1 MITDRGKD
9 NQKIFILDSKYYK
22 YGISNLDYDLPGTG
36 SIIKQFAYAE
46 YVENS
51 PSSLP
56 SDVKKVLNRD
66 EIYNTFILP
75 GENESGSNLHY
86 FGYSYADYK
95 NESEKSYSKIFGLI
109 LDIKSIMYKHIPK
122 DKNLI
127 QDLANIIIKN

>member
-1 MITDRGKD
+1 MKI

-22 YGISNLDYDLPGTG
+22 YGVSRFDYDLPGTG

-51 PSSLP
+51 PPSLP
-56 SDVKKVLNRD
+56 NEVKEVLNKD
-66 EIYNTFILP
+66 EIYNAFILP
-75 GENESGSNLHY
+75 GENKSDSKLHY

-95 NESEKSYSKIFGLI
+95 NETQKSYSKIFGFT

-122 DKNLI
+122 DKQLIKELANLI
-127 QDLANIIIKN
+127 TKN